1 MFFSLP
7 FCPGRKRF
15 TYMTRFL
22 PYLLAI
28 ALLGI
33 LSCNSGERDIKG
45 NALATFY
52 ANCTGGSYPACKNA
66 CENKYGTTVTTTNL
80 AGLNSCLTS
89 CNTSCNVS
97 TFCFQLSQSCKSD
110 CDNYL
115 NTCILVLGASG
126 FGQ

>member
-7 FCPGRKRF
+7 FYPGRKRF

-22 PYLLAI
+22 PFLLAI
-28 ALLGI
+28 AILGI
-33 LSCNSGERDIKG
+33 FSCNTGERDIKG

-66 CENKYGTTVTTTNL
+66 CENKYGTSVTTDNL
-80 AGLNSCLTS
+80 VGLNTCLS
-89 CNTSCNVS
+89 NCNTSCNIS

-110 CDNYL
+110 CDNYM
-115 NTCILVLGASG
+115 NTCVLVLGASG
-126 FGQ
+126 FAQ

>member
-1 MFFSLP
+1 
-7 FCPGRKRF
+7 
-15 TYMTRFL
+15 MTRIF
-22 PYLLAI
+22 PFLLAI
-28 ALLGI
+28 VILGS

-80 AGLNSCLTS
+80 AGLNTCLSS
-89 CNTSCNVS
+89 CNTSCNIS
-97 TFCFQLSQSCKSD
+97 TLCFQLAQSCKSD
-110 CDNYL
+110 CDDYL
-115 NTCILVLGASG
+115 NNCVFILSAVK